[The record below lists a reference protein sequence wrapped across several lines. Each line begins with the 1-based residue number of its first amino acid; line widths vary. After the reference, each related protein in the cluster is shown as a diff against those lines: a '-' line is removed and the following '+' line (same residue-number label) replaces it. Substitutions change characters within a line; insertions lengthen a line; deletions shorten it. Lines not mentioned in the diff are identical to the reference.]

1 MLAWVGRGL
10 LKKLFITDFDDA
22 IKFIY
27 IDLKLTSHPLS
38 FCLEASEVVLELNG
52 LTPILVA
59 TKCAKD
65 FFPTLTITRDNP
77 SKPISIDY

>member
-1 MLAWVGRGL
+1 MLAWVGREL
-10 LKKLFITDFDDA
+10 LKKIFSTYFEKA

-65 FFPTLTITRDNP
+65 FFPTLTILQETILQ
-77 SKPISIDY
+77 SQYQ

>member
-1 MLAWVGRGL
+1 MLAWVGRVL
-10 LKKLFITDFDDA
+10 LKKKFITDFDEA

-38 FCLEASEVVLELNG
+38 FCLKASEFVLELNG

-59 TKCAKD
+59 TKSAKD
-65 FFPTLTITRDNP
+65 FFPTLTILQETILQ
-77 SKPISIDY
+77 SQYQ

>member
-1 MLAWVGRGL
+1 M
-10 LKKLFITDFDDA
+10 KKLFITDFDEA
-22 IKFIY
+22 NNFIY